1 MMYGYDLGG
10 DEYISE
16 PVNIK
21 VSLDEMQAVNWEAWG

>member
-10 DEYISE
+10 AEYISE
-16 PVNIK
+16 PVSIK